1 MQLRQ
6 WIWWPIIEFDHHKN
20 KLNELELQKNEPS
33 QIAVHKFELVLG
45 QTQFVGSE
53 FWDFWRVQWVCS
65 SVLVSEP

>member
-53 FWDFWRVQWVCS
+53 FGNFGGIECVRN
-65 SVLVSEP
+65 SVF